1 MKKLLILLA
10 VLLLLSAKISKAAET
25 DSVAP
30 PPDTVKVGIYFISL
44 HDIDFRQKEY
54 TVRFWLWFRYKN
66 KAFNFGK
73 NVEVPN
79 AKSIENTDN
88 YSDTSN
94 GEIFTLMKMKCVM
107 KESWQVHNYP
117 FDKQKLEIHIENS
130 QYDSRSLVFVADT
143 SGKHFDPELTIA
155 GWNISKVDVVTGLR
169 GYETTFGDVT
179 LPSAHSDYGSFTV
192 DIYIER
198 NAWGLFFK
206 LFLCMYVSFFIS
218 YMCFFIHA
226 DSIESR
232 FGLSVGSLFAAVGNK
247 YIIDSILPESSTF
260 TLVDSLHA
268 FTFVAILITII
279 LSVYS
284 LSLSKS
290 KKLKMANKIDK
301 KSAKVL
307 LVLYLLLNIV
317 FILRAIIS

>member
-1 MKKLLILLA
+1 M
-10 VLLLLSAKISKAAET
+10 V
-25 DSVAP
+25 
-30 PPDTVKVGIYFISL
+30 PDTVKVGIYFISV

-54 TVRFWLWFRYKN
+54 TVRFWLWFRCKSN
-66 KAFNFGK
+66 EFKFDK

-130 QYDSRSLVFVADT
+130 QFDSRSLVFVADT
-143 SGKHFDPELTIA
+143 AGKHFDPDLTIT
-155 GWNISKVDVVTGLR
+155 GWDISNVIVKTGLKT
-169 GYETTFGDVT
+169 YESNFGDKT
-179 LPSAHSDYGSFTV
+179 LTEPRSNYASFTV
-192 DIYIER
+192 DIFMER

-206 LFLCMYVSFFIS
+206 LFLCMYVSFLIS

-226 DSIESR
+226 DSMEAR

-268 FTFVAILITII
+268 LTFISILLTII

-284 LSLSKS
+284 LTLANNKQL
-290 KKLKMANKIDK
+290 KKANRLDK
-301 KSAKVL
+301 RTSQIL
-307 LVLYLLLNIV
+307 LAVYLLLNIFFV
-317 FILRAIIS
+317 IKAILG

>member
-1 MKKLLILLA
+1 MKKHLILLFTLMAFAINQKVHAYTEPA
-10 VLLLLSAKISKAAET
+10 V
-25 DSVAP
+25 
-30 PPDTVKVGIYFISL
+30 PDTVKVGIYFISL

-54 TVRFWLWFRYKN
+54 TVRFWLWFRCKS
-66 KAFNFGK
+66 KVFDFAK

-88 YSDTSN
+88 YTDTAN
-94 GEIFTLMKMKCVM
+94 GQIFTLMKMKCIM
-107 KESWQVHNYP
+107 KESWKVNNYP

-130 QYDSRSLVFVADT
+130 QFDSRSLVFVIDT
-143 SGKHFDPELTIA
+143 SGKQFDPELTIA
-155 GWNISKVDVVTGLR
+155 GWDISKIDVLTGLR
-169 GYETTFGDVT
+169 CYETTFGDNT
-179 LPSAHSDYGSFTV
+179 LNKPHSDYASFTV
-192 DIYIER
+192 DVFIER

-218 YMCFFIHA
+218 YMCFYIHFN
-226 DSIESR
+226 SIESR

-268 FTFVAILITII
+268 FTFVSILMTIV

-284 LSLSKS
+284 LRLVNS
-290 KKLKMANKIDK
+290 KKIKTANRVDRKAAKI
-301 KSAKVL
+301 L
-307 LVLYLLLNIV
+307 LIVYLLLNVIFV
-317 FILRAIIS
+317 IRAILG

>member
-1 MKKLLILLA
+1 MKKLFLFLISFIA
-10 VLLLLSAKISKAAET
+10 IMQSNIAKADEII
-25 DSVAP
+25 V
-30 PPDTVKVGIYFISL
+30 PPDTVKVGIYFISV

-54 TVRFWLWFRYKN
+54 TVRFWLWFRCKSN
-66 KAFNFGK
+66 EFKFDK

-130 QYDSRSLVFVADT
+130 QFDSRSLVFVADT
-143 SGKHFDPELTIA
+143 SGKHFDPELTIT
-155 GWNISKVDVVTGLR
+155 GWDISNVIVKTGLKT
-169 GYETTFGDVT
+169 YESNFGDKT
-179 LPSAHSDYGSFTV
+179 LTEPKSNYASFTV
-192 DIYIER
+192 DIFMER

-226 DSIESR
+226 DSMEAR
-232 FGLSVGSLFAAVGNK
+232 FGLNVGSLFAAVGNK

-268 FTFVAILITII
+268 LTFISILLTII

-284 LSLSKS
+284 LTLANSKQL
-290 KKLKMANKIDK
+290 KKANKIDK
-301 KSAKVL
+301 NASRIL
-307 LVLYLLLNIV
+307 LISYLLFNIFFV
-317 FILRAIIS
+317 VKAIFG

>member
-1 MKKLLILLA
+1 MKKILFLLFSIVAFMQSKTALA
-10 VLLLLSAKISKAAET
+10 DEIIV
-25 DSVAP
+25 
-30 PPDTVKVGIYFISL
+30 PPDTVKVGVYFISL

-66 KAFNFGK
+66 KTFDFAK

-79 AKSIENTDN
+79 AKTIENTDN
-88 YSDTSN
+88 YTDTSN
-94 GEIFTLMKMKCVM
+94 GEVFTLMKMKCVM
-107 KESWQVHNYP
+107 KESWQVQNYP
-117 FDKQKLEIHIENS
+117 FDKQQLEVHIENS

-143 SGKHFDPELTIA
+143 VGEHFDPALTIA
-155 GWNISKVDVVTGLR
+155 GWNISKIHVKTDLQT
-169 GYETTFGDVT
+169 YETTFGDLT
-179 LPSAHSDYGSFTV
+179 LTDPKSSYASFKV
-192 DIYIER
+192 AIFIDR

-218 YMCFFIHA
+218 YMCYFIHA
-226 DSIESR
+226 DSMESR

-268 FTFVAILITII
+268 FTFISILITII

-284 LSLSKS
+284 L
-290 KKLKMANKIDK
+290 KLANEKHLEKANKLDHKAARI
-301 KSAKVL
+301 L
-307 LVLYLLLNIV
+307 LISYLFLNIV
-317 FILRAIIS
+317 FVLKAIFF

>member
-1 MKKLLILLA
+1 MKKLL
-10 VLLLLSAKISKAAET
+10 LLLFSIIAFTQLKTAKADEII
-25 DSVAP
+25 V
-30 PPDTVKVGIYFISL
+30 PPDTVKVGVYFISL

-66 KAFNFGK
+66 KAFDFAK

-88 YSDTSN
+88 YTDTAN
-94 GEIFTLMKMKCVM
+94 GEVFTLMKMKCVM
-107 KESWQVHNYP
+107 KESWEVQNYP
-117 FDKQKLEIHIENS
+117 FDKQQLEIHIENS
-130 QYDSRSLVFVADT
+130 QFDSRSLIFVADT
-143 SGKHFDPELTIA
+143 VGEHFDPALTIA
-155 GWNISKVDVVTGLR
+155 GWNISNIIEKTGLQT
-169 GYETTFGDVT
+169 YETTFGDLT
-179 LPSAHSDYGSFTV
+179 LKEAKSSYASFKV
-192 DIYIER
+192 DVFIDR

-226 DSIESR
+226 DSMESR

-268 FTFVAILITII
+268 FTFIAILGTII

-284 LSLSKS
+284 L
-290 KKLKMANKIDK
+290 KLANENQLERANQLDHKAARIM
-301 KSAKVL
+301 L
-307 LVLYLLLNIV
+307 ITYLLLNII
-317 FILRAIIS
+317 FILKAIFF

>member
-1 MKKLLILLA
+1 MKNQIVFLFVILLFA
-10 VLLLLSAKISKAAET
+10 FNNKAKAYTEP
-25 DSVAP
+25 VV
-30 PPDTVKVGIYFISL
+30 PDTVKVGVYFISL

-54 TVRFWLWFRYKN
+54 TVRFWLWFRCKKTEYDF
-66 KAFNFGK
+66 AK

-107 KESWQVHNYP
+107 KESWRVHNYP
-117 FDKQKLEIHIENS
+117 FDKQQLEVHIENS
-130 QYDSRSLVFVADT
+130 QFDSRSLVFVADT
-143 SGKHFDPELTIA
+143 VGKHFDPELTLA
-155 GWNISKVDVVTGLR
+155 GWNISKIDVNTGLQT
-169 GYETTFGDVT
+169 YQSTFGDKT
-179 LPSAHSDYGSFTV
+179 LKEPRSSYASFKV
-192 DIYIER
+192 NIFIER
-198 NAWGLFFK
+198 SAWGLFFK

-247 YIIDSILPESSTF
+247 YIIDSILPETSTF

-268 FTFVAILITII
+268 LTFIGILVTII

-284 LSLSKS
+284 LTLAKNNH
-290 KKLKMANKIDK
+290 LKRANKLDK
-301 KSAKVL
+301 KASRVL
-307 LVLYLLLNIV
+307 LISYIALNLF
-317 FILRAIIS
+317 FITKAIIG

>member
-1 MKKLLILLA
+1 MKKLLILLPI
-10 VLLLLSAKISKAAET
+10 LLLLSAKISKAAEEEP
-25 DSVAP
+25 VV

-66 KAFNFGK
+66 KTFNFGK

-117 FDKQKLEIHIENS
+117 FDKQKLEVHIENS
-130 QYDSRSLVFVADT
+130 QYDARSLVFVADT

-155 GWNISKVDVVTGLR
+155 GWDISKVDVITGLR

-179 LPSAHSDYGSFTV
+179 LPSPHSDYGSFTV

-268 FTFVAILITII
+268 FTFVSILITII

-284 LSLSKS
+284 LSLSKTN
-290 KKLKMANKIDK
+290 KLKMANRIDK

-307 LVLYLLLNIV
+307 LILYLLLNIV
-317 FILRAIIS
+317 FIVKAIIS

>member
-1 MKKLLILLA
+1 MKKLLILLP

-54 TVRFWLWFRYKN
+54 TVRFWLWFRCKN

-88 YSDTSN
+88 YSDTSK

-117 FDKQKLEIHIENS
+117 FDKQKLEVHIENS

-155 GWNISKVDVVTGLR
+155 GWDITKVDVVTGLR
-169 GYETTFGDVT
+169 GYETTFGDIT

-268 FTFVAILITII
+268 FTFVAILLTII

-284 LSLSKS
+284 LSLSKN

-301 KSAKVL
+301 KAAKIL
-307 LVLYLLLNIV
+307 LILYLFLNIV
-317 FILRAIIS
+317 FILKAIIS

>member
-1 MKKLLILLA
+1 MKHLFLFASLIFS
-10 VLLLLSAKISKAAET
+10 LLSFNTAKAAE
-25 DSVAP
+25 A
-30 PPDTVKVGIYFISL
+30 PDTVKVGVYFISL

-54 TVRFWLWFRYKN
+54 TVRFWLWFRCKN
-66 KAFNFGK
+66 KAFNFAK

-94 GEIFTLMKMKCVM
+94 GEVFTLMKMKCVM
-107 KESWQVHNYP
+107 KESWKVHNYP
-117 FDKQKLEIHIENS
+117 FDKQKLEVHIENS
-130 QYDSRSLVFVADT
+130 QYDSRNLLFIPDS
-143 SGKHFDPELTIA
+143 SGSHFDPELTIA
-155 GWNISKVDVVTGLR
+155 GWNISNINIKTSLR
-169 GYETTFGDVT
+169 GYETTFGDLT
-179 LPSAHSDYGSFTV
+179 LPSPHSDYASFTV
-192 DIYIER
+192 DMFLER

-226 DSIESR
+226 DSMESR

-268 FTFVAILITII
+268 LTFIAILATII

-284 LSLSKS
+284 LNLAKNKQL
-290 KKLKMANKIDK
+290 KKANRVDK
-301 KSAKVL
+301 KASRIMLFVYL
-307 LVLYLLLNIV
+307 FFNIILVLK
-317 FILRAIIS
+317 AIIG

>member
-1 MKKLLILLA
+1 MKKQILFLLILSFTFLNKEVHA
-10 VLLLLSAKISKAAET
+10 NNELVI
-25 DSVAP
+25 
-30 PPDTVKVGIYFISL
+30 PDTVTVGIYFISL
-44 HDIDFRQKEY
+44 HDIDFKQKEY

-66 KAFNFGK
+66 TDFDFAK

-88 YSDTSN
+88 YTDTSN
-94 GEIFTLMKMKCVM
+94 GEVFTLMKMKCIM
-107 KESWQVHNYP
+107 KESWLVQNYP

-130 QYDSRSLVFVADT
+130 QFDSRNLVFVADT
-143 SGKHFDPELTIA
+143 SGKYFDPELTVT
-155 GWNISKVDVVTGLR
+155 GWNISKVLANTGIKT
-169 GYETTFGDVT
+169 YESNFGDLT
-179 LPSAHSDYGSFTV
+179 LKEPKSNYASFNV
-192 DIYIER
+192 DIYMER

-226 DSIESR
+226 DSMEAR

-268 FTFVAILITII
+268 LTFIGILVTII

-284 LSLSKS
+284 L
-290 KKLKMANKIDK
+290 KLANENQLENANKLDHKAARIM
-301 KSAKVL
+301 L
-307 LVLYLLLNIV
+307 FTYLFLNIV
-317 FILRAIIS
+317 FVIKAIFF

>member
-1 MKKLLILLA
+1 MKKYLILLFTIMAFAITQKVQAYTEPA
-10 VLLLLSAKISKAAET
+10 V
-25 DSVAP
+25 
-30 PPDTVKVGIYFISL
+30 PDTVKVGIYFISL

-54 TVRFWLWFRYKN
+54 TVRFWLWFRCKS
-66 KAFNFGK
+66 KVFDFAK

-88 YSDTSN
+88 YTDTAN
-94 GEIFTLMKMKCVM
+94 GQIFTLMKMKCIM
-107 KESWQVHNYP
+107 KESWKVDNYP

-130 QYDSRSLVFVADT
+130 QFDSRSLVFVIDT
-143 SGKHFDPELTIA
+143 SGKQFDPELTIA
-155 GWNISKVDVVTGLR
+155 GWDISKIDVLTGLR
-169 GYETTFGDVT
+169 GYETTFGDNT
-179 LPSAHSDYGSFTV
+179 LNKPHSDYASFTV
-192 DIYIER
+192 DVFIER

-218 YMCFFIHA
+218 YMCFYIHFN
-226 DSIESR
+226 SIESR

-268 FTFVAILITII
+268 FTFVSILMTIV

-284 LSLSKS
+284 LRLVNS
-290 KKLKMANKIDK
+290 KKIKTANRVDRKAAKI
-301 KSAKVL
+301 L
-307 LVLYLLLNIV
+307 LIVYLLLNVIFV
-317 FILRAIIS
+317 IRAILG

>member
-1 MKKLLILLA
+1 MKKLLILLP
-10 VLLLLSAKISKAAET
+10 VLLLLSAKISKAAE
-25 DSVAP
+25 VEP
-30 PPDTVKVGIYFISL
+30 VVPPDTVKVGIYFISL

-66 KAFNFGK
+66 KTFNFGK

-117 FDKQKLEIHIENS
+117 FDKQKLEVHIENS
-130 QYDSRSLVFVADT
+130 QYDARSLVFVADT

-155 GWNISKVDVVTGLR
+155 GWDISKVDVITGLR

-179 LPSAHSDYGSFTV
+179 LPSPHSDYGSFTV

-268 FTFVAILITII
+268 FTFVSILITII

-284 LSLSKS
+284 LSLSKTN
-290 KKLKMANKIDK
+290 KLKMANRIDK

-307 LVLYLLLNIV
+307 LILYLLLNIV
-317 FILRAIIS
+317 FIVKAIIS